1 MERKRGRVRERERER
16 EAETERQ
23 RDRET
28 ERQRDREREKVRER
42 EREMEREATWW
53 YRSSVSRHC
62 AISNPGSHC
71 VTDTS
76 EVARS
81 VKRRT
86 WAKTQ

>member
-1 MERKRGRVRERERER
+1 
-16 EAETERQ
+16 
-23 RDRET
+23 
-28 ERQRDREREKVRER
+28 
-42 EREMEREATWW
+42 MEREATWW